1 MKTVVL
7 KSFEGKLAD
16 KIRLVQLLVTYDQE
30 AGLKV
35 AKEKVDQL
43 IAGTSVRCAVEESM
57 WNDFEKELIAL
68 NLKYEGV

>member
-7 KSFEGKLAD
+7 KSFQGNLSD
-16 KIRLVQLLVTYDQE
+16 KIRAVQLLVKYDQE

-43 IAGTSVRCAVEESM
+43 MAGTSVRCAVEESAVD
-57 WNDFEKELIAL
+57 DFKQDL
-68 NLKYEGV
+68 NTLKISHEAV